1 MSIRRKWAETSPRA
15 FPPSGHFPSRFRP
28 SASSLRYV
36 PEMQRRDS
44 ATRGIRN
51 TREVRNKRW
60 KSEILPRQLASRKLK
75 PNSRAFFHRH
85 RAVAIPYHFL
95 IRFLLFSRCFSLLLF
110 VPLASE
116 PRSRKMTHRQN
127 SSSSYISILDEQT
140 KQHLAMGKLLLN
152 ISK

>member
-15 FPPSGHFPSRFRP
+15 FPPSGHFPSRSP

-95 IRFLLFSRCFSLLLF
+95 IRFLFFSRCFSLLLL

-116 PRSRKMTHRQN
+116 PRSRKMTYRKIRRRVIFRYLMSKL
-127 SSSSYISILDEQT
+127 SSIWR
-140 KQHLAMGKLLLN
+140 KLLLN